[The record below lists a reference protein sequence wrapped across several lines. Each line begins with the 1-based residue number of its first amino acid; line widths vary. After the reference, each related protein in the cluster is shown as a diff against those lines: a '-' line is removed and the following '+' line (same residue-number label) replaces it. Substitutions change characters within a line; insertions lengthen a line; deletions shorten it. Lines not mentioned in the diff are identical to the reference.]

1 MEVLVTVVPIF
12 VIILLGWVVRK
23 RGLITPEFLAPA
35 NRLVYYFSIPALV
48 FNAIANTS
56 FHEQFDGRI
65 LLLTLLSATIV
76 YLFAFMVSR
85 LKAMPPSR
93 TGTFMQ
99 GAGQGNVGYFGL
111 PIAFYYLGDGGLAR
125 AAILCGFLMIL
136 QNFLSLLALSVYNQ
150 SERQVL
156 DGIELLKKILG
167 NPSIISAL
175 AGIVFSMLGFSLPTV
190 ISRIFDIL
198 GGLAPPMALLLIGAS
213 ISTQLI
219 RHYLKPT
226 LGVVVLKLL
235 VLPGI
240 GVFFFTLLGIS
251 SNDFLPAIILLAC
264 PTATVVYVMAKQLQG
279 DADFAAAAISVTTL
293 FSSLTMLFW
302 LAILAQ

>member
-1 MEVLVTVVPIF
+1 VEVLVTVVPIF
-12 VIILLGWVVRK
+12 VIILLGWTVRK

-56 FHEQFDGRI
+56 FHEQFNRRI
-65 LLLTLLSATIV
+65 LLLTLLSAAIV
-76 YLFAFMVSR
+76 YLFAFMDSR
-85 LKAMPPSR
+85 LNAMPPSR
-93 TGTFMQ
+93 TGTFIQ
-99 GAGQGNVGYFGL
+99 GSGQGNLRYFGL

-156 DGIELLKKILG
+156 DGLEIFKKIHG

-175 AGIVFSMLGFSLPTV
+175 ASIVFSVLGFSLPTV

-219 RHYLKPT
+219 RRYLKPT
-226 LGVVVLKLL
+226 LGVVVQTCLCCQALE
-235 VLPGI
+235 
-240 GVFFFTLLGIS
+240 FFFSLCS
-251 SNDFLPAIILLAC
+251 EFH
-264 PTATVVYVMAKQLQG
+264 ATIFFRQL
-279 DADFAAAAISVTTL
+279 SC
-293 FSSLTMLFW
+293 
-302 LAILAQ
+302 